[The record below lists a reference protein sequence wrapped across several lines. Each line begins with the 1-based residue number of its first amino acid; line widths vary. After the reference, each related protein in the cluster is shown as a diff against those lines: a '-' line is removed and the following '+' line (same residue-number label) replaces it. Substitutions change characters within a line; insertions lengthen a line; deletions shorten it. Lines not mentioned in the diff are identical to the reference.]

1 MSIRDAVPAD
11 VAALAAIYDHYVR
24 TSVATFD
31 VEEVGTQVL
40 AAKIESIGGSD
51 HVIVADVDGVMLG
64 FAYSGPFRPRP
75 AYAATKEVS
84 VYLAAGARGRGL
96 GRALYSE
103 LLRRLDSDPA
113 VHTQMAVIALPNRAS
128 EALHLAS
135 GFRHLGTLEAVG
147 HKFGRWVDTA
157 YYQRIARDGP
167 RL

>member
-1 MSIRDAVPAD
+1 VSIRDAVPAD

-24 TSVATFD
+24 TSVGTFD

-113 VHTQMAVIALPNRAS
+113 VHTQMAVIALPNTAS

-157 YYQRIARDGP
+157 YYQRISRDGP

>member
-64 FAYSGPFRPRP
+64 FAYSARSGHDLPTPRPRRSRSTSPLAP
-75 AYAATKEVS
+75 AAA
-84 VYLAAGARGRGL
+84 AWAGP
-96 GRALYSE
+96 S
-103 LLRRLDSDPA
+103 
-113 VHTQMAVIALPNRAS
+113 TAS
-128 EALHLAS
+128 CCA
-135 GFRHLGTLEAVG
+135 GWTRTPRCTP
-147 HKFGRWVDTA
+147 RW
-157 YYQRIARDGP
+157 P
-167 RL
+167 